1 MADKT
6 KETDKATEP
15 EVKAEA
21 PAVKAAEAPAEK
33 TDYEKGMEM
42 VTVRLPMIPG
52 VEKQE
57 ALFVACNNIEYVIP
71 RGKAMEVPRCI
82 AEIIEHSENEAIR
95 AEEYRASIAI

>member
-6 KETDKATEP
+6 QEIENTQK
-15 EVKAEA
+15 
-21 PAVKAAEAPAEK
+21 K

>member
-6 KETDKATEP
+6 QEIENTQK
-15 EVKAEA
+15 
-21 PAVKAAEAPAEK
+21 K

-42 VTVRLPMIPG
+42 VQVRLPMIPG

-57 ALFVACNNIEYVIP
+57 ALFVGCNNIEYVIP

-95 AEEYRASIAI
+95 AEEYRASKAI